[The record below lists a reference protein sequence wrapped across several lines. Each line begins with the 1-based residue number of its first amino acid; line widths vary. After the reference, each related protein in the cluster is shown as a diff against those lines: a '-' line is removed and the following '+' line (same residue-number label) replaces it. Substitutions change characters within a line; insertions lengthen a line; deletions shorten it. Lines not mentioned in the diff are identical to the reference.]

1 MLKETTANQEN
12 SHMQIDIE
20 KLFFKTMSNTQLMN
34 LVLDVVTLSQADNMK
49 LIVSFNHLQR
59 RVKERNILIN
69 NFQETGGRFIRK
81 FGHSDELD
89 VNQFTTS
96 VHQTEVTRKL
106 VVNIEKD
113 FSDSK
118 FDIKVYETRLQS
130 RPDWRKLQVEIFQVE
145 DPLFTFRC
153 EYFSTSKQNG
163 RQLLIE
169 RFNLS

>member
-1 MLKETTANQEN
+1 M
-12 SHMQIDIE
+12 
-20 KLFFKTMSNTQLMN
+20 
-34 LVLDVVTLSQADNMK
+34 
-49 LIVSFNHLQR
+49 
-59 RVKERNILIN
+59 IN

-81 FGHSDELD
+81 FGHSDDLD

-96 VHQTEVTRKL
+96 VHQTEITRKL

-118 FDIKVYETRLQS
+118 FDIKVYETKLQS
-130 RPDWRKLQVEIFQVE
+130 RPNWRKLQVEIFQVE

-153 EYFSTSKQNG
+153 DYFSTSQQNG

-169 RFNLS
+169 RFNLSQQERVNESLTQEENEKVRQKAMILTVTETSFPH